1 MFCAKGEEAQQ
12 GWELGEVSVKE
23 RWESREAARPALSRE
38 SGRARAQPLTGRA
51 WAQPLTGERRA
62 WAQPL
67 TRERGK
73 GERAGCT
80 APAPQGK
87 D

>member
-38 SGRARAQPLTGRA
+38 SGRA

-73 GERAGCT
+73 GEWAGCT

>member
-38 SGRARAQPLTGRA
+38 SGRA
-51 WAQPLTGERRA
+51 WAQPLTGER
-62 WAQPL
+62 
-67 TRERGK
+67 GK
-73 GERAGCT
+73 GEWAGCT
-80 APAPQGK
+80 APAPQEK

>member
-23 RWESREAARPALSRE
+23 RWEGREAARPALSRE
-38 SGRARAQPLTGRA
+38 SAATG
-51 WAQPLTGERRA
+51 
-62 WAQPL
+62 
-67 TRERGK
+67 ERGK
-73 GERAGCT
+73 GEQAGCT